1 MDQVNET
8 NGLLRSWG
16 NCSQS
21 MKDDLN
27 YIIEIFRISFPG
39 DIIKQ
44 NEYRNHLM
52 IITNNCNDHIE
63 GNLPIDKKKLED
75 MKKKRA
81 KNDTTDLNIKFDDVD
96 NTLTYEQVFVKYD
109 LLNKTY
115 NNKIFMISASSSYN
129 NKTFYEKTFYV
140 KINNNK
146 NIDNFDII
154 DIETNEKLNDKLFI
168 VVEEGREYHSG
179 IVETYKINHNITSIA
194 IINDNEKAENYNK
207 QHGGYAK
214 SSKFKTKELLGKL
227 RRIYKIPNSKK
238 EHIKHKGNLIT
249 VSEYKAVMKLKN
261 KIYK

>member
-1 MDQVNET
+1 
-8 NGLLRSWG
+8 
-16 NCSQS
+16 

-44 NEYRNHLM
+44 DEYRNHLM
-52 IITNNCNDHIE
+52 IITNNCNDHIVD
-63 GNLPIDKKKLED
+63 NLPIDTNYLED
-75 MKKKRA
+75 MKIKKEEEIRA
-81 KNDTTDLNIKFDDVD
+81 KNTITGYNGEEIYINDTTDLNIKFDDVD
-96 NTLTYEQVFVKYD
+96 NTLTYEQVFVKYN

-115 NNKIFMISASSSYN
+115 NNKIFMISSVISLYTYD
-129 NKTFYEKTFYV
+129 KKTFYV
-140 KINNNK
+140 KINK
-146 NIDNFDII
+146 NFDNDKFDII
-154 DIETNEKLNDKLFI
+154 DIKTKEILNDEPF
-168 VVEEGREYHSG
+168 H
-179 IVETYKINHNITSIA
+179 IVEVRSENHKSIVATYNTYRNFTSIA
-194 IINDNEKAENYNK
+194 IINDNVKEENYNI

-214 SSKFKTKELLGKL
+214 SSKFKTKEILGKL